1 MIQQYLVKINELTQN
16 LSPVLPEKV
25 KSNILLYLLDLQHQI
40 DSTAILANN
49 SFVQMS
55 SRIKENNRMDVSY
68 YYYYLFLL
76 IHTYF
81 FNAGIY
87 ICSAIGHWQFLP
99 F

>member
-76 IHTYF
+76 IHTLF
-81 FNAGIY
+81 FQCWNLY
-87 ICSAIGHWQFLP
+87 L
-99 F
+99 